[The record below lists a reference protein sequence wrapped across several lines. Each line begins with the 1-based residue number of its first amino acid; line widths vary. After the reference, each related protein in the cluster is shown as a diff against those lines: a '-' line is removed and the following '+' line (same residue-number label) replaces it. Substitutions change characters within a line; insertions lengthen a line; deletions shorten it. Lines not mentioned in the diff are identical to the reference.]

1 MRKSENSN
9 WPLPRAKPEDVGVSS
24 ERMARIRPGLQKYI
38 DNRKVSNF
46 VTLVARH
53 GKIIHYEAQGHQ
65 DIKAKKPAQ
74 QDSLF
79 RLYSNSKP
87 IAGLATMMC
96 VEDGLLSLTDPVSR
110 YIPAF
115 KNPMILSSVVTQQSR
130 ASAPFGALIVPSSR
144 EITILDCLRH
154 TTGLATPKRFPAAL
168 VPQFKNLIDAS
179 GWDMMVEL
187 DRVPEISFK
196 EMVEAHAGIPLCFE
210 PGTDFEYHIG
220 YPVLGVVLETVTGKT
235 LEQFYRERIFQPL
248 GMQDTS
254 FYLDKEKI
262 DRFSTCYRP
271 ELKKGEW
278 SLGIYDHPET
288 SEKTKGTKKH
298 CGAGGNLGGL
308 LSTAADYARFAQ
320 MLLNGGELEGVRII
334 GRKSVEMMTRNHLGD
349 VSLSIMGP
357 GFGFGVG
364 VGVFKGGAPL
374 NQRSI
379 GTYGWG
385 GAAGTTW
392 FNDPQEDLIA
402 ICFTQLYMS
411 MMMPDCNYQAEFER
425 MVYQSLI

>member
-1 MRKSENSN
+1 MRKSENSS
-9 WPLPRAKPEDVGVSS
+9 WPLPLAKPEDVGISP
-24 ERMARIRPGLQKYI
+24 ERIARISPGLQKYI

-53 GKIIHYEAQGHQ
+53 GKIVHYDVQGYQ
-65 DIKAKKPAQ
+65 DIKTQKPAQ
-74 QDSLF
+74 KDTLF

-96 VEDGLLSLTDPVSR
+96 VEDGLLSLTDPVSK

-115 KNPMILSSVVTQQSR
+115 RNPMILASAATEQSR
-130 ASAPFGALIVPSSR
+130 ARASVGALTVPAKR
-144 EITILDCLRH
+144 GITVLDCLRN

-168 VPQFKNLIDAS
+168 VPQFEDLIAKS
-179 GWDMMVEL
+179 GWDMMVDL
-187 DRVPEISFK
+187 DRVPEVSFK
-196 EMVEAHAGIPLCFE
+196 EMVEAHAGVPLCFE

-220 YPVLGVVLETVTGKT
+220 YPVLGVILETVTGKT

-248 GMQDTS
+248 GMKDTS
-254 FYLDKEKI
+254 FYVDIDKV

-278 SLGIYDHPET
+278 SLGVYDHPET
-288 SEKTKGTKKH
+288 SEKVTGPKVH
-298 CGAGGNLGGL
+298 YGAGANLGGL

-320 MLLNGGELEGVRII
+320 MLLNGGELDGIRLL

-349 VSLSIMGP
+349 VTLSIMGP
-357 GFGFGVG
+357 EFGFGVG
-364 VGVFKGGAPL
+364 VGVYKGGAPL

-392 FNDPQEDLIA
+392 FTDPQEDLIA

-411 MMMPDCNYQAEFER
+411 MMMPDCNYQGEVER
-425 MVYQSLI
+425 LGYPSLI